1 MAEKQTNKERLKDIT
16 DSIERGIQ
24 DLFQSDK
31 YAEYLRTMSRFHR
44 YSVNNQMLIYMQKP
58 DATLVA
64 GFNKWRDQF
73 ERNVMKGEKGIKII
87 APTPFKK
94 KIEQEKLDPDT
105 KMPMLDS
112 DGKVIIEE
120 KEIKIPM
127 YKPVTVFDVSQT
139 DGKPLPQLAS
149 DLSGNVQNY
158 EVFMEALRRSSPVP
172 IDIKPIH
179 DGSDGFFSLD
189 NQSITI
195 REGMSEI
202 QTVSAVVH
210 EIAHSKLHNQKKIA
224 EPKDAEKYQEVEI
237 FDVPGLF
244 SNGRIADEDI
254 PKGLFRYDL
263 RGSDDDPGMPVT
275 VENHVVVNHAG
286 SILTAQPLDL
296 GEEGRLTFTEEEGL
310 NFVGGEITAYRF
322 FNEQL
327 KDRNTEEVEAES
339 ISFAVCAYYGIATGE
354 NSFGYIATWSK
365 DKELKELRASLE
377 TINKTSSELITDIDR
392 HYGEIMKEREAE
404 LAIETEEKPLEEM
417 NILEMVDY
425 FMDQGMTE
433 EQANDLANAEW
444 QARDVR
450 QRGNEVVQKEKLD
463 ALYAEN
469 PIQDEDWFYHHP
481 DRQAFEAVYF
491 NPDSVAGGQYV
502 IMTLPYELI
511 SDAVEQTNDTKSFF
525 EFLEQ
530 RASYTELVDIT
541 DDDFRATMES
551 YKNRPADF
559 IGHSEEVRNALIATV
574 AKEIEDPV
582 LQSPTDEA
590 LYLVDDTVYLH
601 VQPTEG
607 GWDYTL
613 YDKESKKL
621 LDGGIIETA
630 DIEASP
636 VSSIAGAVRTEVF
649 AVQGMTPT
657 KVVFE
662 DISILDEL
670 LEAQNAEV
678 KVYTGDDALKNA
690 VSDFVDEIA
699 RKVQEEMP
707 VQAPDNGYMP
717 DPSMSIEAM
726 NAYGYM
732 DSDMLPLSK
741 ERALELF
748 ERDVP
753 IYMLYEGNTE
763 AMAFEAEDI
772 VLFSGCFGITRED
785 WDAIK
790 NEVPPMDVDLI
801 RQKREQAFLE
811 SAGDTFAIYQLKRNE
826 ATADLTFMDYAY
838 LEKKGIEPQR
848 DKYEL
853 VYTGALTGDGSQI
866 EKLEDLYR
874 TFNIDHPQDF
884 TGHSLSKSD
893 IVALKEAGV
902 VSYHY
907 VDSIGYKELPNFLK
921 SSNYLKTAEM
931 QMEDDYGM
939 IDGVINNGPK
949 EPAKAVNKTEETKS
963 KKPSVLAKLRKYQD
977 EDRQATTMHR
987 SAERD
992 L

>member
-1 MAEKQTNKERLKDIT
+1 MAENEKQTNRERLKDIT

-31 YAEYLRTMSRFHR
+31 YAQYLRTMSRFHK
-44 YSVNNQMLIYMQKP
+44 YSVNNTMLIYMQKP

-94 KIEQEKLDPDT
+94 KIEQEKRDPDT
-105 KMPMLDS
+105 NLPMLDA

-127 YKPVTVFDVSQT
+127 FKPVTVFDVSQT

-149 DLSGNVQNY
+149 DLTGNVQNY

-172 IDIKPIH
+172 IEIIPIR
-179 DGSDGFFSLD
+179 DGSDGYFSLD
-189 NQSITI
+189 NQKIAI
-195 REGMSEI
+195 REGMSEV

-210 EIAHSKLHNQKKIA
+210 EIGHAKLHNQKKIE
-224 EPKDAEKYQEVEI
+224 EPKDATKYQEVEI
-237 FDVPGLF
+237 FDMPALF
-244 SNGRIADEDI
+244 SNGRVTPADI
-254 PKGLFRYDL
+254 PEGMYCYDL
-263 RGSDDDPGMPVT
+263 RGSDDDPGMPVM

-286 SILTAQPLDL
+286 SIITAKPLDL
-296 GEEGRLTFTEEEGL
+296 GEEGRLALTEEEGL
-310 NFVGGEITAYRF
+310 NFVGGEISAYRF

-327 KDRNTEEVEAES
+327 KDRHTEEVEAES
-339 ISFAVCAYYGIATGE
+339 ISFAVCAYYGIETGE

-377 TINKTSSELITDIDR
+377 TINSTSSELITDIDR
-392 HYGEIMKEREAE
+392 NYAEIMKEREAE
-404 LAIETEEKPLEEM
+404 MAIETEEKPLEEM

-425 FMDQGMTE
+425 FMEQGMTE

-450 QRGNEVVQKEKLD
+450 QRGNDVVQKEKLD

-469 PIQDEDWFYHHP
+469 PIGSDDWFYHHP
-481 DRQAFEAVYF
+481 DTMTFEAVYF
-491 NPDSVAGGQYV
+491 NPDSNAGGQYV

-511 SDAVEQTNDTKSFF
+511 SDAVEQTNDRESFF
-525 EFLEQ
+525 EFLEE
-530 RASYTELVDIT
+530 RASHTELVDIT
-541 DDDFRATMES
+541 DEDFRATMES
-551 YKNRPADF
+551 YKNRTADF
-559 IGHSEEVRNALIATV
+559 VGRSDEVMSSLITTV
-574 AKEIEDPV
+574 AKEVDDPV
-582 LQSPTDEA
+582 LSSYIEETQSAEE
-590 LYLVDDTVYLH
+590 H
-601 VQPTEG
+601 
-607 GWDYTL
+607 
-613 YDKESKKL
+613 
-621 LDGGIIETA
+621 TA
-630 DIEASP
+630 DDVAESPADTIE
-636 VSSIAGAVRTEVF
+636 
-649 AVQGMTPT
+649 
-657 KVVFE
+657 
-662 DISILDEL
+662 
-670 LEAQNAEV
+670 
-678 KVYTGDDALKNA
+678 
-690 VSDFVDEIA
+690 EIA
-699 RKVQEEMP
+699 RKVQEEEP

-726 NAYGYM
+726 NAYGYT

-753 IYMLYEGNTE
+753 IYMLYDGNTE

-790 NEVPPMDVDLI
+790 DQIPPMDMEMV
-801 RQKREQAFLE
+801 RQKREQAFHE
-811 SAGDTFAIYQLKRNE
+811 SPGDTYAIYQLKRDPS
-826 ATADLTFMDYAY
+826 TAELSFMNSEWLQAH
-838 LEKKGIEPQR
+838 GIEP
-848 DKYEL
+848 KYENYEL
-853 VYTGALTGDGSQI
+853 IYTGALTQDGSQI
-866 EKLEDLYR
+866 DKLEDLYR
-874 TFNIDHPQDF
+874 IFNIEHPQDF
-884 TGHSLSKSD
+884 TGHSLSISD
-893 IVALKEAGV
+893 IVALKQAGV

-907 VDSIGYKELPNFLK
+907 VDSIGYKELTNFRNTDNHLK
-921 SSNYLKTAEM
+921 NAEM
-931 QMEDDYGM
+931 QMEDDFGM
-939 IDGVINNGPK
+939 IDGVINNAPK
-949 EPAKAVNKTEETKS
+949 EPVKAPALKKEETKT
-963 KKPSVLAKLRKYQD
+963 KKPSVLAKLRQYQE
-977 EDRQATTMHR
+977 EDRKATTQHR

>member
-1 MAEKQTNKERLKDIT
+1 MPENEKQTNKERLKDIT

-31 YAEYLRTMSRFHR
+31 YAEYLRTMSRFHK
-44 YSVNNQMLIYMQKP
+44 YSVNNTMLIYMQKP

-73 ERNVMKGEKGIKII
+73 ERNVLKGEKGIKII
-87 APTPFKK
+87 APTPYKK
-94 KIEQEKLDPDT
+94 KIEQEKRDPDT
-105 KMPMLDS
+105 NLPMLDA

-149 DLSGNVQNY
+149 DLQGNVQNY

-172 IDIKPIH
+172 IEIIPSR
-179 DGSDGFFSLD
+179 DGADGYFSLD
-189 NQSITI
+189 NQKIAI
-195 REGMSEI
+195 REGMSEV

-210 EIAHSKLHNQKKIA
+210 EIAHSKLHNQKKIE
-224 EPKDAEKYQEVEI
+224 EPKNAPKYQEVEI
-237 FDVPGLF
+237 FDVPALF
-244 SNGRIADEDI
+244 SNGRVSLADLPE
-254 PKGLFRYDL
+254 GLYRYDL

-275 VENHVVVNHAG
+275 VEQNVAVNHAG
-286 SILTAQPLDL
+286 AIITAKPLDL
-296 GEEGRLTFTEEEGL
+296 GEEGRLYLTEEEGL
-310 NFVGGEITAYRF
+310 NFVGGEISMQRF
-322 FNEQL
+322 FNEQQ

-377 TINKTSSELITDIDR
+377 TINSTSSELITDIDR
-392 HYGEIMKEREAE
+392 HYAEIMKEREAE
-404 LAIETEEKPLEEM
+404 MAIETEEKPLEEM

-425 FMDQGMTE
+425 FMEQGMTE

-450 QRGNEVVQKEKLD
+450 QRGNDVVNKEKLD

-469 PIQDEDWFYHHP
+469 PIGNDDWFYHHP
-481 DRQAFEAVYF
+481 DSMTFEAVYF
-491 NPDSVAGGQYV
+491 NPDSNAGGQYV

-511 SDAVEQTNDTKSFF
+511 SDAVEQTNDAQSFF
-525 EFLEQ
+525 EFLEE
-530 RASYTELVDIT
+530 RASHTELVDIT
-541 DDDFRATMES
+541 DEDFRATMES
-551 YKNRPADF
+551 YKNRTADF
-559 IGHSEEVRNALIATV
+559 VGRTDEVMTSLITTV
-574 AKEIEDPV
+574 AKEVDDPV
-582 LQSPTDEA
+582 LSSYIEETQSTEEHTE
-590 LYLVDDTVYLH
+590 DDVA
-601 VQPTEG
+601 
-607 GWDYTL
+607 
-613 YDKESKKL
+613 ESPA
-621 LDGGIIETA
+621 DTA
-630 DIEASP
+630 DTIE
-636 VSSIAGAVRTEVF
+636 
-649 AVQGMTPT
+649 
-657 KVVFE
+657 
-662 DISILDEL
+662 
-670 LEAQNAEV
+670 
-678 KVYTGDDALKNA
+678 
-690 VSDFVDEIA
+690 EIA
-699 RKVQEEMP
+699 RKVQEEEP
-707 VQAPDNGYMP
+707 VKAPDNGYMP

-790 NEVPPMDVDLI
+790 DEVPPMDLEI
-801 RQKREQAFLE
+801 IKQKREQAFLE
-811 SAGDTFAIYQLKRNE
+811 SPGDTYAIYQLKNDDTVAELR
-826 ATADLTFMDYAY
+826 FMNSDH
-838 LEKKGIEPQR
+838 LKVKGVEPQYEN
-848 DKYEL
+848 YEL
-853 VYTGALTGDGSQI
+853 VYTGALTQDGSQI

-874 TFNIDHPQDF
+874 IFNIEHPQDF
-884 TGHSLSKSD
+884 TGHSLSISD
-893 IVALKEAGV
+893 IVALKQAGV

-907 VDSIGYKELPNFLK
+907 VDSIGYKELHNFRNTDNHLK
-921 SSNYLKTAEM
+921 NAEM
-931 QMEDDYGM
+931 QVEDDYGM
-939 IDGVINNGPK
+939 IDGVINNAPK
-949 EPAKAVNKTEETKS
+949 EPVKTPAPKKEETKA
-963 KKPSVLAKLRKYQD
+963 KKPSVLAKLRKYQE
-977 EDRQATTMHR
+977 EDRQATTQHR

-992 L
+992 LI

>member
-1 MAEKQTNKERLKDIT
+1 MAENEKQTNKERLKDIT

-31 YAEYLRTMSRFHR
+31 YAQYLRTMSRFHK
-44 YSVNNQMLIYMQKP
+44 YSVNNTMLIYMQKP

-94 KIEQEKLDPDT
+94 KIEQEKRDPDT
-105 KMPMLDS
+105 NLPMLDA

-127 YKPVTVFDVSQT
+127 FKPVTVFDVSQT

-149 DLSGNVQNY
+149 DLTGNVQNY

-172 IDIKPIH
+172 IEIIPIR
-179 DGSDGFFSLD
+179 DGSDGYFSLD
-189 NQSITI
+189 NQKIAI
-195 REGMSEI
+195 REGMSEV

-210 EIAHSKLHNQKKIA
+210 EIGHAKLHNQKKIE
-224 EPKDAEKYQEVEI
+224 EPKDATKYQEVEI
-237 FDVPGLF
+237 FDMPALF
-244 SNGRIADEDI
+244 SNGRVTPADI
-254 PKGLFRYDL
+254 PEGMYCYDL
-263 RGSDDDPGMPVT
+263 RGSDDDPGMPVM

-286 SILTAQPLDL
+286 SIITAKPLDL
-296 GEEGRLTFTEEEGL
+296 GEEGRLALTEEEGL
-310 NFVGGEITAYRF
+310 NFVGGEISAYRF

-327 KDRNTEEVEAES
+327 KDRHTEEVEAES
-339 ISFAVCAYYGIATGE
+339 ISFAVCAYYGIETGE

-377 TINKTSSELITDIDR
+377 TINSTSSELITDIDR
-392 HYGEIMKEREAE
+392 NYAEIMKEREAE
-404 LAIETEEKPLEEM
+404 MAIETEEKPLEEM

-425 FMDQGMTE
+425 FMEQGMTE

-450 QRGNEVVQKEKLD
+450 QRGNDVVQKEKLD

-469 PIQDEDWFYHHP
+469 PIGSDDWFYHHP
-481 DRQAFEAVYF
+481 DTMTFEAVYF
-491 NPDSVAGGQYV
+491 NPDSNAGGQYV

-511 SDAVEQTNDTKSFF
+511 SDAVEQTNDRESFF
-525 EFLEQ
+525 EFLEE
-530 RASYTELVDIT
+530 RASHTELVDIT
-541 DDDFRATMES
+541 DEDFRATMES
-551 YKNRPADF
+551 YKNRTADF
-559 IGHSEEVRNALIATV
+559 VGRSDEVMSSLITTV
-574 AKEIEDPV
+574 AKEVDDPV
-582 LQSPTDEA
+582 LSSYIEETQSAEE
-590 LYLVDDTVYLH
+590 H
-601 VQPTEG
+601 
-607 GWDYTL
+607 
-613 YDKESKKL
+613 
-621 LDGGIIETA
+621 TA
-630 DIEASP
+630 DDVAESPADTIE
-636 VSSIAGAVRTEVF
+636 
-649 AVQGMTPT
+649 
-657 KVVFE
+657 
-662 DISILDEL
+662 
-670 LEAQNAEV
+670 
-678 KVYTGDDALKNA
+678 
-690 VSDFVDEIA
+690 EIA
-699 RKVQEEMP
+699 RKVQEEEP

-726 NAYGYM
+726 NAYGYT

-753 IYMLYEGNTE
+753 IYMLYDGNTE

-790 NEVPPMDVDLI
+790 DQIPPMDMEMV
-801 RQKREQAFLE
+801 RQKREQAFHE
-811 SAGDTFAIYQLKRNE
+811 SPGDTYAIYQLKRDPS
-826 ATADLTFMDYAY
+826 TAELSFMNSEWLQAH
-838 LEKKGIEPQR
+838 GIEP
-848 DKYEL
+848 KYENYEL
-853 VYTGALTGDGSQI
+853 IYTGALTQDGSQI
-866 EKLEDLYR
+866 DKLEDLYR
-874 TFNIDHPQDF
+874 IFNIEHPQDF
-884 TGHSLSKSD
+884 TGHSLSISD
-893 IVALKEAGV
+893 IVALKQAGV

-907 VDSIGYKELPNFLK
+907 VDSIGYKELTNFRNTDNHLK
-921 SSNYLKTAEM
+921 NAEM
-931 QMEDDYGM
+931 QMEDDFGM
-939 IDGVINNGPK
+939 IDGVINNGRK
-949 EPAKAVNKTEETKS
+949 EPVKAPAPKKEETKT
-963 KKPSVLAKLRKYQD
+963 KKPSVLAKLRQYQE
-977 EDRQATTMHR
+977 EDRKATTQHR

>member
-1 MAEKQTNKERLKDIT
+1 MAENEKQTNKERLKDIT

-24 DLFQSDK
+24 ELFQSDK
-31 YAEYLRTMSRFHR
+31 YAQYLRTMSRFHK
-44 YSVNNQMLIYMQKP
+44 YSVNNTMLIYMQKP

-94 KIEQEKLDPDT
+94 KIEQEKRDPDT
-105 KMPMLDS
+105 NLPMLDA

-127 YKPVTVFDVSQT
+127 FKPVTVFDVSQT

-149 DLSGNVQNY
+149 DLTGNVQNY

-172 IDIKPIH
+172 IEIIPIR
-179 DGSDGFFSLD
+179 DGSDGYFSLD
-189 NQSITI
+189 DQKIAI
-195 REGMSEI
+195 REGMSEV

-210 EIAHSKLHNQKKIA
+210 EIGHAKLHNQKKIE
-224 EPKDAEKYQEVEI
+224 EPKDATKYQEVEI
-237 FDVPGLF
+237 FDIPALF
-244 SNGRIADEDI
+244 SNGRVTPADI
-254 PKGLFRYDL
+254 PEGMYCYDL

-286 SILTAQPLDL
+286 SIITAKPLDL
-296 GEEGRLTFTEEEGL
+296 GEDGRLALTEDEGL
-310 NFVGGEITAYRF
+310 NFVGGEISAYRF
-322 FNEQL
+322 FNEQR
-327 KDRNTEEVEAES
+327 KDRHTEEVEAES
-339 ISFAVCAYYGIATGE
+339 ISFAVCAYYGIETGE

-377 TINKTSSELITDIDR
+377 TINSTSSELITDIDR
-392 HYGEIMKEREAE
+392 HYADIMKEREAE
-404 LAIETEEKPLEEM
+404 MAIETEEKPLEEM

-425 FMDQGMTE
+425 FMEQGMTE

-450 QRGNEVVQKEKLD
+450 ERGNDVVQKEKLD

-469 PIQDEDWFYHHP
+469 PIGSDDWFYHHP
-481 DRQAFEAVYF
+481 DTMTFEAVYF
-491 NPDSVAGGQYV
+491 NPDSNAGGQYV

-511 SDAVEQTNDTKSFF
+511 SDAVEQTNDRESFF
-525 EFLEQ
+525 EFLEE
-530 RASYTELVDIT
+530 RASHMELVDIT
-541 DDDFRATMES
+541 DEDFRATMES
-551 YKNRPADF
+551 YKSRPADF
-559 IGHSEEVRNALIATV
+559 IGRSDEVMTSLITTV
-574 AKEIEDPV
+574 AKEVDDPV
-582 LQSPTDEA
+582 LSS
-590 LYLVDDTVYLH
+590 Y
-601 VQPTEG
+601 
-607 GWDYTL
+607 
-613 YDKESKKL
+613 
-621 LDGGIIETA
+621 IEET
-630 DIEASP
+630 
-636 VSSIAGAVRTEVF
+636 
-649 AVQGMTPT
+649 
-657 KVVFE
+657 
-662 DISILDEL
+662 
-670 LEAQNAEV
+670 
-678 KVYTGDDALKNA
+678 TGDDSLKNTTG
-690 VSDFVDEIA
+690 DTIDEIA
-699 RKVQEEMP
+699 RKVQEEEP

-726 NAYGYM
+726 NAYGYT

-753 IYMLYEGNTE
+753 IYMLYDGNTE

-790 NEVPPMDVDLI
+790 DEVPPMDLELI
-801 RQKREQAFLE
+801 KQKREQAFLE
-811 SAGDTFAIYQLKRNE
+811 SPGDTYAIYQLKRDD
-826 ATADLTFMDYAY
+826 ATADIRFMNYEY
-838 LEKKGIEPQR
+838 LQKKGIDPQYEN
-848 DKYEL
+848 YEL
-853 VYTGALTGDGSQI
+853 VYTGALTHDGSQI

-874 TFNIDHPQDF
+874 TFNVEHPQDF
-884 TGHSLSKSD
+884 TGHSLSLSD
-893 IVALKEAGV
+893 IVALKQAGV

-907 VDSIGYKELPNFLK
+907 VDSVGYKELTNFRNTDNHLK
-921 SSNYLKTAEM
+921 NAEM
-931 QMEDDYGM
+931 QVEDDYGM

-949 EPAKAVNKTEETKS
+949 QTEKPAPKKEEPKS
-963 KKPSVLAKLRKYQD
+963 KKPSVLAKLRQYQA
-977 EDRQATTMHR
+977 EDRQATTQHR

-992 L
+992 LI